1 MTSLE
6 ESKVSMT
13 ECESGE
19 RGGYQTLHGLPMPGV
34 PDGRSITTSSAE
46 VGRGEVEVA
55 SIDPELR
62 NLRFVDIFFA
72 ENERGVPCTC

>member
-1 MTSLE
+1 
-6 ESKVSMT
+6 
-13 ECESGE
+13 
-19 RGGYQTLHGLPMPGV
+19 MPGV